1 MMVPTA
7 RNFRMPVDPVSPE
20 TGECNQMVPTHVKAV
35 MAEKVRAPTEAQM
48 AFITLC
54 TRSSGAISHDLLAV
68 ARRVEARA
76 GGFRRSP
83 PDASQ
88 SKSVS
93 EAARREI
100 ALCL

>member
-1 MMVPTA
+1 MPTA
-7 RNFRMPVDPVSPE
+7 RNFRMPVDPISPE
-20 TGECNQMVPTHVKAV
+20 TGECNQMVPTP
-35 MAEKVRAPTEAQM
+35 EKVRAPTEAQM

-83 PDASQ
+83 RDASQ